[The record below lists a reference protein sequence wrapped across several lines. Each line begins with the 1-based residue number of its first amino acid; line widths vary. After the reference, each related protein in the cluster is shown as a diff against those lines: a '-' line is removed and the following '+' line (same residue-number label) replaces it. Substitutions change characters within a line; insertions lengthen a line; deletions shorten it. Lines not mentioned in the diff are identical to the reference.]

1 MALTHP
7 PDQAVY
13 LDLVKAFPLCCLLLL
28 GFSNVPASAQEG
40 VDSASDSS
48 VAPRFQS
55 SAEMTQREIDRRR
68 EATFRMNE
76 NLDLAERL
84 YSAGEWEHAQA
95 KFRLVMNQT
104 DPQTSTSGFYHR
116 ARVGVAK
123 SLAAQALAQ
132 EKEGKTAEA
141 AGLMKQAADL
151 DPANAQVAKQAANMQ
166 EEASRGADPFEGN
179 PAATADLVEK
189 TKEIKKLL
197 SLADQLTDTGQYRSA
212 RQKLDDVLRI
222 DPYNSAARKKIEVVE
237 QKRLNVAD
245 KRYSASRVKA
255 MTQVTEAWVPPPP
268 ARVDPKQTR
277 GTGNAGPSNS
287 AEILQALST
296 IEVPEIVFNEKPL
309 RDAVEELQRLSEQN
323 DPKKKGINFVL
334 RLSPPAEGVDPE
346 AATVSLELRNVKL
359 QTALKYLCEQIRGG
373 EKLRYDVENSAVLI
387 LPVTETGGELET
399 RSYTLPPS
407 LLANSV
413 KQGESQ
419 KTPKELGKLV
429 LDNIG
434 VNTTMESTSAMCF
447 SDTGK
452 LVVRNTPNELS
463 KVEQRIRDAQGEPP
477 QKQFEVETKFL
488 SFTENDVK
496 NFTFNYNVA
505 LKNGG
510 IPIPGVPGAP
520 FTPAQATSVA
530 ANSSG
535 LRGTSGINPGGGSV
549 TALQA
554 LLDPTYPQDASNQI
568 GVNAQ
573 VFGRGF
579 AAVLQLL
586 QNAIGKDLVAAPRVT
601 LADGKQS
608 KIVISRRMYYPT
620 SYTQPQVP
628 NNDQGVGAGFILP
641 ANPTGFEYRDI
652 GTTLEVKGEST
663 SIPKAVDLDFANL
676 LVEDFEG
683 FVDYGVLI
691 STVTQGGEFDTP
703 PSDAVSTTQNIGA
716 APFLVP
722 IFTKKSL
729 QSRVRLIDGETVG
742 MGGLISDTVQLVD
755 DKVPMLGDIP
765 MLGRLFRSEAS
776 QKIKSNLV
784 IFCTLRIINPD
795 GTLVFPEDEENPEF
809 AQGGSSEMMPSVP

>member
-1 MALTHP
+1 LTQLP
-7 PDQAVY
+7 AQAVY
-13 LDLVKAFPLCCLLLL
+13 LEVVKVSPLCCLLLL
-28 GFSNVPASAQEG
+28 GLSRVSVSAQEAP
-40 VDSASDSS
+40 DSPSDASVS
-48 VAPRFQS
+48 PRVQS

-68 EATFRMNE
+68 EVTFRLNE

-84 YSAGEWEHAQA
+84 YQAGEWEHAQA

-104 DPQTSTSGFYHR
+104 DPQTSTSGFYRR

-132 EKEGKTAEA
+132 EKAGKSAEA

-151 DPANAQVAKQAANMQ
+151 DPANAQVAKQAASMQ

-197 SLADQLTDTGQYRSA
+197 SLADQFTETGQYRSA

-222 DPYNSAARKKIEVVE
+222 DPYNLAARKKIEAVE
-237 QKRLNVAD
+237 QKRLLVAD

-255 MTQVTEAWVPPPP
+255 MTQVTEAWIPPPP

-296 IEVPEIVFNEKPL
+296 IEIPEIVFNEKPL

-323 DPKKKGINFVL
+323 DSKKKGINFVL

-346 AATVSLELRNVKL
+346 TATVSLELRNVKL
-359 QTALKYLCEQIRGG
+359 QTALKYLCEQVRGG

-413 KQGESQ
+413 KPGEA

-429 LDNIG
+429 LDSIG
-434 VNTTMESTSAMCF
+434 VITSMASTSAMCF

-452 LVVRNTPNELS
+452 LVVRNTRNELS

-496 NFTFNYNVA
+496 NFTFN
-505 LKNGG
+505 LQMNGNTS
-510 IPIPGVPGAP
+510 IPAPGVPGAIYN
-520 FTPAQATSVA
+520 PASATGGTD
-530 ANSSG
+530 G
-535 LRGTSGINPGGGSV
+535 LRGTSGINPGGGSI
-549 TALQA
+549 TALQS

-601 LADGKQS
+601 LADGKLS

-620 SYTQPQVP
+620 TYTQPNVP

-641 ANPTGFEYRDI
+641 SNPTGFEYRDI

-663 SIPKAVDLDFANL
+663 SIPKAVDLDFSNL
-676 LVEDFEG
+676 MVEDFEG

-691 STVTQGGEFDTP
+691 AAAPLIPTSQSRTNTV
-703 PSDAVSTTQNIGA
+703 IGS

-722 IFTKKSL
+722 IFSKKSL

-742 MGGLISDTVQLVD
+742 MGGLISDVVQLVD

-809 AQGGSSEMMPSVP
+809 AQGGSAEMMPSVP

>member
-1 MALTHP
+1 MK
-7 PDQAVY
+7 V
-13 LDLVKAFPLCCLLLL
+13 FPLCCLLLF
-28 GFSNVPASAQEG
+28 GFSNVPSSAQEA

-68 EATFRMNE
+68 EATFRLNE

-84 YSAGEWEHAQA
+84 YLAGEWEHAQA

-132 EKEGKTAEA
+132 EKAGKTAEA

-197 SLADQLTDTGQYRSA
+197 SLADQLTETGQYRSA

-237 QKRLNVAD
+237 KKRLLVAD

-255 MTQVTEAWVPPPP
+255 MTQVTEAWIPPPP

-277 GTGNAGPSNS
+277 GTGKAVPSNS

-296 IEVPEIVFNEKPL
+296 IEIPEIVFNEKPL

-334 RLSPPAEGVDPE
+334 RLSPPSEGVDPE
-346 AATVSLELRNVKL
+346 AGTVSLELRNVKL

-413 KQGESQ
+413 KPGDA

-429 LDNIG
+429 LDGIG
-434 VNTTMESTSAMCF
+434 VNTAMASTSAMCF

-496 NFTFNYNVA
+496 NFTFNLQMSGNTS
-505 LKNGG
+505 
-510 IPIPGVPGAP
+510 IPLPGSPGAIYNP
-520 FTPAQATSVA
+520 GSATGGTD
-530 ANSSG
+530 G
-535 LRGTSGINPGGGSV
+535 LRGTAGINPGGGSI
-549 TALQA
+549 TALQT
-554 LLDPTYPQDASNQI
+554 LLDPTYPQEASNQI

-620 SYTQPQVP
+620 TYTQPNVP

-641 ANPTGFEYRDI
+641 SNPTGFEYRDI

-663 SIPKAVDLDFANL
+663 SIPKAVDLDFTNL

-691 STVTQGGEFDTP
+691 SAAPIDPTTTSNTTV
-703 PSDAVSTTQNIGA
+703 GA
-716 APFLVP
+716 APYLVP
-722 IFTKKSL
+722 IFSKKSL

-742 MGGLISDTVQLVD
+742 MGGLISDVVQLVD

>member
-1 MALTHP
+1 MTQLATQEV
-7 PDQAVY
+7 DSEF
-13 LDLVKAFPLCCLLLL
+13 VKVFPLCCLLLF
-28 GFSNVPASAQEG
+28 GFSNVPIFAQEG
-40 VDSASDSS
+40 VDSAIDSS
-48 VAPRFQS
+48 SAPRVQS

-68 EATFRMNE
+68 EATFRLNE

-84 YSAGEWEHAQA
+84 YLAGEWEHAQA

-104 DPQTSTSGFYHR
+104 DPQTSTSGFYRR

-123 SLAAQALAQ
+123 SLAAQAMAQ
-132 EKEGKTAEA
+132 EKAGKTSEA

-151 DPANAQVAKQAANMQ
+151 DPANAQVAKKAATMQ

-189 TKEIKKLL
+189 TKEIKRLL
-197 SLADQLTDTGQYRSA
+197 SFADQLTETGQYRSA

-237 QKRLNVAD
+237 QKRLLVAE

-268 ARVDPKQTR
+268 ARVDARQTR
-277 GTGNAGPSNS
+277 GTGNAGLSNS
-287 AEILQALST
+287 AEILQALSS
-296 IEVPEIVFNEKPL
+296 IEIPEVVFNEKPL

-323 DPKKKGINFVL
+323 DPRKRGINFVL
-334 RLSPPAEGVDPE
+334 RLSPPAEGIDPE

-413 KQGESQ
+413 KQGEPQ
-419 KTPKELGKLV
+419 KAPKELGKLV

-434 VNTTMESTSAMCF
+434 VNTSLDNTSAMCF

-510 IPIPGVPGAP
+510 IPIPGDPGAP
-520 FTPAQATSVA
+520 FTPVQATSLA

-535 LRGTSGINPGGGSV
+535 LRGTSGINPGGGSI
-549 TALQA
+549 TALQS

-608 KIVISRRMYYPT
+608 KIVIARRMYYPT
-620 SYTQPQVP
+620 TYTQPTVP

-641 ANPTGFEYRDI
+641 SNPTGFEYRDI

-691 STVTQGGEFDTP
+691 SAAPLNPTVAFN
-703 PSDAVSTTQNIGA
+703 TTVGA

-722 IFTKKSL
+722 IFSKKSL

-765 MLGRLFRSEAS
+765 MLGRLFRSESS

-784 IFCTLRIINPD
+784 IFCTLRIIKPD

-809 AQGGSSEMMPSVP
+809 AQGGSAEMMPSVP